1 MSSINSKQAKIR
13 DRGDAMAKST
23 LEYAGTDLPTMQTGL
38 EVFGRTMANVQEY
51 REAYVSFV
59 WISLNWFSTLV
70 L

>member
-1 MSSINSKQAKIR
+1 
-13 DRGDAMAKST
+13 MAKST

-59 WISLNWFSTLV
+59 WNFLNWFKLKYSSSLTV
-70 L
+70 DAPNF